1 MKGVTRIL
9 YDGFVCSATV
19 TEWKIFLRKEA
30 VCFKEA
36 TTKELEL
43 KREKELWRR
52 FTGSFVGNSNIEDNS
67 LNRVW
72 SSTS

>member
-1 MKGVTRIL
+1 MKCVSRFPF
-9 YDGFVCSATV
+9 DGFVRSATV

-30 VCFKEA
+30 VCFRAA

-52 FTGSFVGNSNIEDNS
+52 FTGSFVGNLNIEDNS
-67 LNRVW
+67 SNRVW